1 MVNTVENKFTDPS
14 RKGRGN
20 LLLTAVR
27 HILPRPFFPSSP
39 FGACIL
45 LAGLLPLL
53 ALLALFPVQVS
64 AQQTPPANT
73 SASSPAAS
81 SPANTAPADAGG
93 SDTGQPLQITVG
105 EWPPYISE
113 KLEHHGAVAHL
124 ISDIFAAE
132 GIPVEIQFLPWGR
145 AYSEAASGNFVATG
159 VWMHKA
165 EREADFLYS
174 EPVLNE
180 EFVFFHRADMAFD
193 WQDFGELTDQRMGG
207 GIKYSYGPG
216 LDAYLD
222 SGQIYMDR
230 LPTDRQNFEKLL
242 AGRISLYPQEVNV
255 GYAALRENFPSEM
268 QKMITHHPRP
278 VLVNLSYLLFPK
290 SLPGSG
296 ALRDR
301 FNTRLQMFRNSGL
314 YDVYME
320 ALKDGRYM

>member
-1 MVNTVENKFTDPS
+1 MI
-14 RKGRGN
+14 R
-20 LLLTAVR
+20 TAESGIFQKNR
-27 HILPRPFFPSSP
+27 EMTKTGSQPGKLFF
-39 FGACIL
+39 GV
-45 LAGLLPLL
+45 
-53 ALLALFPVQVS
+53 LALFSLFLFLSAAVS
-64 AQQTPPANT
+64 AQQTAPDPSAQTSPQISPQTSPQISPQISGTDPAH
-73 SASSPAAS
+73 
-81 SPANTAPADAGG
+81 G
-93 SDTGQPLQITVG
+93 SETHPLQITVG

-113 KLEHHGAVAHL
+113 KLDHHGAVAHL

-132 GIPVEIQFLPWGR
+132 GIPVELIFLPWGR
-145 AYSEAASGNFVATG
+145 AYSEAANGNFVATG

-180 EFVFFHRADMAFD
+180 EFVFFHRADMPFD
-193 WQDFGELTDQRMGG
+193 WQDFSELTDQRMGG

-255 GYAALRENFPSEM
+255 GYAALRENFPPEV
-268 QKMITHHPRP
+268 QKLITHHPRP
-278 VLVNLSYLLFPK
+278 VLVNLSYVLFPK
-290 SLPGSG
+290 SLPDSV

-314 YDVYME
+314 YDVYMD